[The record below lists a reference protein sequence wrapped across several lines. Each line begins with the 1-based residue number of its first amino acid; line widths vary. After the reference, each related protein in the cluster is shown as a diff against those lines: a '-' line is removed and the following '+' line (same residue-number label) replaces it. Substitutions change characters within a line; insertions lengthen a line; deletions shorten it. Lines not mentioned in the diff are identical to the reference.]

1 MGRFIAGEEK
11 WQQLKEGK
19 GTFWEEF
26 FSKTLSNFILTVP
39 EGATTQ
45 VFLAAR
51 ADSESKMDVK
61 GQFLDKCAV
70 QTLPQFATDPIAAEK
85 LWSESEAKA
94 GVKFAL

>member
-19 GTFWEEF
+19 GSFWEEF
-26 FSKTLSNFILTVP
+26 FAKTLSNFILTVP

-51 ADSESKMDVK
+51 ADKESNMDVK
-61 GQFLDKCAV
+61 GKFLDKCTV
-70 QTLPQFATDPIAAEK
+70 QKLPKFATDPLAAEK
-85 LWSESEAKA
+85 LWSESEEK
-94 GVKFAL
+94 GGIKFVL